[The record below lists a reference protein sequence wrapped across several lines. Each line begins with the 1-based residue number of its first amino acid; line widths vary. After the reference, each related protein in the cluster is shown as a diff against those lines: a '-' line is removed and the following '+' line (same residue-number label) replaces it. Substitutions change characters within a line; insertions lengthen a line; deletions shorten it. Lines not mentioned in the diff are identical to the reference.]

1 MSVKRQHIQSLDL
14 PGQATP
20 FQNELQTIGMRIRK
34 SVSDGYQTAGNI
46 QQQQQQQ
53 QQTQTQTQSAFS
65 RVPLPSSVVVP
76 PLLSNNTSTMSTYGS
91 NLEEWESNLDT
102 RLNTIGENME
112 TQGINK
118 RNFEN
123 MDEGW

>member
-1 MSVKRQHIQSLDL
+1 
-14 PGQATP
+14 
-20 FQNELQTIGMRIRK
+20 
-34 SVSDGYQTAGNI
+34 
-46 QQQQQQQ
+46 
-53 QQTQTQTQSAFS
+53 
-65 RVPLPSSVVVP
+65 
-76 PLLSNNTSTMSTYGS
+76 MSTYGS